1 MHPLSVPNDDVAE
14 RLQDVDFNDIFRKQ
28 FGYVWNA
35 LRRLG
40 VAERDLED
48 LTQQVFLDV
57 YRRLDSFEP
66 GRPIRP
72 WLFGFALRAASNHRR
87 LARHVLELFRTQDAP
102 SPGLAPDELLV
113 ARENAE
119 RAERALARVE
129 LNRRAV
135 LLLHEVDGHTMPEI
149 AEALQIPLNTA
160 YSRLRLAR
168 DEYER
173 AFRRLELRGG
183 KP

>member
-1 MHPLSVPNDDVAE
+1 MHPLTVPRDDSLE
-14 RLQDVDFNDIFRKQ
+14 RPQGVDFNDIFRSH

-40 VAERDLED
+40 IAERDLED

-57 YRRLDSFEP
+57 YRRLESFEP
-66 GRPIRP
+66 GRPVRP

-87 LARHVLELFRTQDAP
+87 LARHVLELFRTQEAP
-102 SPGLAPDELLV
+102 AAGPLPDELLV
-113 ARENAE
+113 AREDAE
-119 RAERALARVE
+119 RAERALSRVE

-135 LLLHEVDGHTMPEI
+135 LLLHEVDGHTIPEI